1 MVNELD
7 FLSLKKIVARL
18 KRMCT
23 VRRMI
28 WLILFMVSNEKFENC
43 KDLLLIVDNNKPYY
57 VYIKDYKRSIC
68 NKKKWRTKKYFCK
81 YCLQCFSSERVLIE
95 HKATCLEINGK

>member
-7 FLSLKKIVARL
+7 FLSLKKILTRL

-28 WLILFMVSNEKFENC
+28 WLILFMVSNKKFENC
-43 KDLLLIVDNNKPYY
+43 KDLLLIVDKNIPHY
-57 VYIKDYKRSIC
+57 VDIKDYNRSIC
-68 NKKKWRTKKYFCK
+68 NKKNAELRNTFASIVYN
-81 YCLQCFSSERVLIE
+81 VLVVRE
-95 HKATCLEINGK
+95 FW